1 MARVL
6 LLLFL
11 AANAYADDLR
21 IDYTR
26 DSLTG
31 THIHYQQYL
40 NGIRVVGGD
49 RVETLTRDGK
59 RETLDHLASAPRS
72 ALSAKATA
80 PVGGEIVYLNMDGD
94 ARLASR
100 VVVEEQPHR
109 RYANYY
115 DAETGA
121 LIRSEPLFFTAQ
133 GRVFDPN
140 PVAKLNR

>member
-26 DSLTG
+26 ESLTG

-49 RVETLTRDGK
+49 RVETIMRDGK
-59 RETLDHLASAPRS
+59 REVLDHLARAPRS
-72 ALSAKATA
+72 TVAAMFKA
-80 PVGGEIVYLNMDGD
+80 PVAGEIVYLNMDGD

-100 VVVEEQPHR
+100 VVAEE
-109 RYANYY
+109 
-115 DAETGA
+115 
-121 LIRSEPLFFTAQ
+121 
-133 GRVFDPN
+133 
-140 PVAKLNR
+140 